1 MHEPSHT
8 EKDPL
13 TKVAGGKICKQI
25 MPKLIYK
32 SLMIKASYKDILAWV
47 RPQDYKPFRL
57 IALLQNPILEKFQL
71 PHNSQNTHIVI
82 MPVP

>member
-1 MHEPSHT
+1 
-8 EKDPL
+8 
-13 TKVAGGKICKQI
+13 
-25 MPKLIYK
+25 
-32 SLMIKASYKDILAWV
+32 MIKASYKDILAWV